1 MSQPRRSTTLLAAG
15 AAVLVAV
22 VGGAPYQSPAAADPS
37 AELQLVTAASSST
50 SDAAAAEPAGVN
62 RSVGLRVHRQ
72 RAAASRAAAEARQMW
87 LQCPTTATP
96 GCALSFIRN
105 DVGFRIHPLYGYR
118 SCHTGID
125 LRGNYGAKV
134 HAAAPGVVIKVLH
147 GDPAYGNLTL
157 LQHGPRL
164 RTMYAHQS
172 TIRVHVGEKVRGGEV
187 IGTVGST
194 GYATGPH
201 LHFEVHLDRRPYDPA
216 GWFGGDLHPVGC
228 YPELKY

>member
-1 MSQPRRSTTLLAAG
+1 MSQPRRRTTLLAAG

-22 VGGAPYQSPAAADPS
+22 AAGAPYQSS
-37 AELQLVTAASSST
+37 ALTDRSTGTDVREQLVSS
-50 SDAAAAEPAGVN
+50 SDAAGAEVPVTR
-62 RSVGLRVHRQ
+62 RSVGERVHLA
-72 RAAASRAAAEARQMW
+72 RAMASRAAARARVLW
-87 LQCPTTATP
+87 LACPTTEEP
-96 GCALSFIRN
+96 GCALSYVGN
-105 DVGFRIHPLYGYR
+105 DAGWRTHPLYGGR

-134 HAAAPGVVIKVLH
+134 RAAAAGVVVKVLH

-172 TIRVHVGEKVRGGEV
+172 TISVHVGERVRAGEV
-187 IGTVGST
+187 IGRVGAT

-216 GWFGGDLHPVGC
+216 GWFGGGLHRVGC
-228 YPELKY
+228 YPDLKY